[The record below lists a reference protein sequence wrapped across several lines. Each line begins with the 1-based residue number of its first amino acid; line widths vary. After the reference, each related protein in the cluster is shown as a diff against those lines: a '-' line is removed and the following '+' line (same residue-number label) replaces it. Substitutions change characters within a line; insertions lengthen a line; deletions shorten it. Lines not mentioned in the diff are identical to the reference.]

1 MKQTQKDLLAKSMS
15 RREFLQLV
23 IAGILAV
30 FGLHNLLG
38 FLRTQANTTH
48 RPSILQEQ
56 TTAGFGRSKF
66 GV

>member
-1 MKQTQKDLLAKSMS
+1 MKQTQKDILAKSMS

-48 RPSILQEQ
+48 RPGILQEQ